1 LRAVEMG
8 KAQQQHSESVEAGC
22 RGERPLYRV
31 VRALS
36 GPDTSSHP
44 APTARVKRWEEPK
57 PKQRFNRVR
66 TPRPEFSRA
75 CKRHGVLIAPM

>member
-1 LRAVEMG
+1 VEAELRAVEMG

-36 GPDTSSHP
+36 GPD
-44 APTARVKRWEEPK
+44 RVA
-57 PKQRFNRVR
+57 
-66 TPRPEFSRA
+66 TPRPRRA
-75 CKRHGVLIAPM
+75 